1 MRISREHYFET
12 TTPMTNTPIYVSPNE
27 FAEMALLDAYG
38 LLESA
43 EQMRFEQAF
52 LASSPDVQAE
62 IRRVQTEIAMD
73 EALLP
78 NCQPPA
84 ELKAK
89 VLERIRTAMAMDTA
103 GMLGID
109 ELPFQ
114 RETLGRIDSGSRIMH
129 SVWTWRMAALVLLG
143 VCLTLVVMA
152 NTSQRHFDRMF
163 EEAIRLHTDRE
174 VESTL
179 GDEFQPYMDL
189 MRRSTARQQYVAID
203 GGQGLIRISIDEA
216 TGDIFLLAMD
226 LDKQDGPCVFTV
238 TDVHGDELATVT
250 IRTDR
255 YLDGVSL
262 SVDPTLLAGAQFEL
276 RDAENRV
283 IASSTFA

>member
-1 MRISREHYFET
+1 MRISREQYPET
-12 TTPMTNTPIYVSPNE
+12 TTPMTNTPIYMPPNE
-27 FAEMALLDAYG
+27 LAEMALLDAFG
-38 LLESA
+38 LLDAA

-52 LASSPDVQAE
+52 LAVSPDVQAE
-62 IRRVQTEIAMD
+62 VRRVQSEIAMD

-78 NCQPPA
+78 QCEPPA
-84 ELKAK
+84 ELKAR
-89 VLERIRTAMAMDTA
+89 VLERIRSAMSMDTA
-103 GMLGID
+103 GMLGVD

-114 RETLGRIDSGSRIMH
+114 RDTIGQIGSGSRVMG

-174 VESTL
+174 IESTL
-179 GDEFQPYMDL
+179 GAEFQPYMDL

-216 TGDIFLLAMD
+216 SGDIFLLAMD
-226 LDKQDGPCVFTV
+226 LDSQDGTCSFTI
-238 TDVHGDELATVT
+238 TDTNGNELASVD

-262 SVDPTLLAGAQFEL
+262 SVDPSFLAGAHFEL
-276 RDAENRV
+276 RDADNRV

>member
-1 MRISREHYFET
+1 MKISREQYPEA
-12 TTPMTNTPIYVSPNE
+12 TTPMTNPPIYTPPNE
-27 FAEMALLDAYG
+27 LAELALLDAYG
-38 LLESA
+38 LLEPA

-52 LASSPDVQAE
+52 LAVSPDVQAE
-62 IRRVQTEIAMD
+62 VRRVQTEIAMD

-78 NCQPPA
+78 NCEPSA
-84 ELKAK
+84 ELKIK
-89 VLERIRTAMAMDTA
+89 VLARIRSAMDMDTS
-103 GMLGID
+103 GMLRVD

-114 RETLGRIDSGSRIMH
+114 RDTLGYIGSKSNIMS

-174 VESTL
+174 IESAL
-179 GDEFQPYMDL
+179 GTEFQPYMDL
-189 MRRSTARQQYVAID
+189 MRRSTAKQQYVAIN
-203 GGQGLIRISIDEA
+203 GGQGLVRISIDEA

-226 LDKQDGPCVFTV
+226 LDNQDGPCSFTIRNAQ
-238 TDVHGDELATVT
+238 GDELASAV

-255 YLDGVSL
+255 YIDGVSL
-262 SVDPTLLAGAQFEL
+262 SVDPTLLAGTQFVL
-276 RDAENRV
+276 RDADNRV
-283 IASSTFA
+283 IASSTFV